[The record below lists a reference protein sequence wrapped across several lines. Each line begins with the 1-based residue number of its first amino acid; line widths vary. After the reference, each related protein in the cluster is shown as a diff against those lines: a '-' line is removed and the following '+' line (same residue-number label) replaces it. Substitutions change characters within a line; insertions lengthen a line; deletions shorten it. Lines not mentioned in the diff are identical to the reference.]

1 MKGKVLTVFMYVA
14 LALVA
19 VAGGAHWASLIF
31 FNDMVNL
38 YHGGILIYIYIFLHS
53 FCGNWIADFKI

>member
-38 YHGGILIYIYIFLHS
+38 YHGGILIYIYFSSFFLRELDCR
-53 FCGNWIADFKI
+53 F